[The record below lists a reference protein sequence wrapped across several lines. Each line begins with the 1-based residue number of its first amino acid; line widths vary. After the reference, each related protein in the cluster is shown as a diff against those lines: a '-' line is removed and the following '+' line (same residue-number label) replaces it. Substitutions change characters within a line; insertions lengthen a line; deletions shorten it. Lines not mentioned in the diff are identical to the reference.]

1 MTDLLDLCEQH
12 KHPAQGT
19 FYRFPR
25 AWQLFAA
32 ADLPRQAGV
41 SVIFSC
47 NSPRS
52 PFPDALPA
60 NVEYMTSTFL
70 QWWESLGVRLE
81 KAYNGCPGYT
91 RTDMIVKNITLH
103 LPKTTIAPGVR
114 WRLSTTVA
122 ISSIEAHFEHL
133 ECKRISV

>member
-1 MTDLLDLCEQH
+1 MADLLDLCEQY
-12 KHPAQGT
+12 KHPTLGT

-52 PFPDALPA
+52 PFPATLPE
-60 NVEYMTSTFL
+60 NVEYMTSTFP
-70 QWWESLGVRLE
+70 QWWESLGVCLE
-81 KAYNGCPGYT
+81 KAYRGQPGYT
-91 RTDMIVKNITLH
+91 RNDMIVKSITVH
-103 LPKTTIAPGVR
+103 LPKVTVAVGVR

-133 ECKRISV
+133 VCKRISV